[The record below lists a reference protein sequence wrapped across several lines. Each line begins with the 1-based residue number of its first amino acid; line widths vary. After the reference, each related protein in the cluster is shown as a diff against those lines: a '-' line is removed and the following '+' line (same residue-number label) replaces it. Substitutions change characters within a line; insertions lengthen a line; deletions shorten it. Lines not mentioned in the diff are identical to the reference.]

1 MDGRDYHH
9 VGHSVEFQAS
19 IAGKACNRRDRGSWI
34 SFFSMFC
41 FIISATSSYPSP
53 ISLVMAL
60 SYSIYF
66 YKLSMQAW
74 NEQPRAA
81 TSKRT
86 SECIIHL
93 RKKHRRMRLPN
104 TITIDSIYEKKFL
117 SVNSILEAVVLNA
130 YLLPGGLKCELE
142 WFFETSICS
151 PLLKLPTLV
160 CLHDSWNIIW
170 SITWLSI

>member
-1 MDGRDYHH
+1 
-9 VGHSVEFQAS
+9 
-19 IAGKACNRRDRGSWI
+19 
-34 SFFSMFC
+34 
-41 FIISATSSYPSP
+41 
-53 ISLVMAL
+53 
-60 SYSIYF
+60 
-66 YKLSMQAW
+66 MQAW

-130 YLLPGGLKCELE
+130 YPLPGGLKCVLE
-142 WFFETSICS
+142 WFFKTSVCS
-151 PLLKLPTLV
+151 PLLKFHDTSPWFFETPLGMPSWFLKYDIVNYLTVNITNQPFCLPSYFLSYYFPPSSR
-160 CLHDSWNIIW
+160 CFSYISFDWFHYHYSWVW
-170 SITWLSI
+170 GHLFFQAQTYLC